1 MTFNMAICASAIAIG
16 GLWGNNS
23 AMEDSEAAR
32 SGGGCTST
40 CFLAVITQCH
50 IVPVHARSYSIN
62 EKPAKSH
69 QYSSWRTHQRNR
81 RRRCLMKQRREKE
94 RPTEQEIG
102 LGSQSEQLYLLER
115 AERHIWI
122 QVRFTA

>member
-1 MTFNMAICASAIAIG
+1 KENKLKQRKMHKQLNLKKPTKNQT
-16 GLWGNNS
+16 
-23 AMEDSEAAR
+23 R
-32 SGGGCTST
+32 CTST

-50 IVPVHARSYSIN
+50 IVPVHARSYSIRA
-62 EKPAKSH
+62 KQAKSH

-102 LGSQSEQLYLLER
+102 LGSQLEQLLLVGES
-115 AERHIWI
+115 
-122 QVRFTA
+122 